1 MSYIKSKNINIYP
14 ASARSNSIDRLNIE
28 HNMINIVNR
37 LTDIDSFIISGLDVQ
52 ISDNKIMIVPGA
64 CNIHGYYVSIKNE
77 NNASYNTGID
87 AKAGVVQLE
96 LTFNTTTILDTAAI
110 QLTGTDTDTVDDSEY
125 TGLSIDV
132 ANTSTITP
140 TTNTNTNTWIL
151 PIAQIIKKDNSYE
164 IKKLNNILKLDTR
177 SIKVSQDS
185 QAQTQF
191 SAISKKAWTDLTSL
205 NDLLT
210 NFMIDD
216 GELN

>member
-1 MSYIKSKNINIYP
+1 MSYINSENINIYP

-52 ISDNKIMIVPGA
+52 ISNGKIMIMPGA

-77 NNASYNTGID
+77 NNDPYNTGID
-87 AKAGVVQLE
+87 VEAGVVQLK

-110 QLTGTDTDTVDDSEY
+110 QLTGIDDGGKY
-125 TGLSIDV
+125 TGLSIDL
-132 ANTSTITP
+132 ANTSNVNIAP
-140 TTNTNTNTWIL
+140 TTNNNTWIL

>member
-52 ISDNKIMIVPGA
+52 ISNNKIMIKPGA

-77 NNASYNTGID
+77 NNDPYDTGI
-87 AKAGVVQLE
+87 AAEAGVVQLK
-96 LTFNTTTILDTAAI
+96 LTFNTTPILDTAAI
-110 QLTGTDTDTVDDSEY
+110 QLNGTDAAGEY

-132 ANTSTITP
+132 ANTPTITP
-140 TTNTNTNTWIL
+140 TTITIDNSSMCIL

-210 NFMIDD
+210 NFMVDD

>member
-1 MSYIKSKNINIYP
+1 MSYIKSENINIYP

-52 ISDNKIMIVPGA
+52 ISNNKIMIMPGA

-77 NNASYNTGID
+77 NNDPYDTGIA
-87 AKAGVVQLE
+87 AKAGIVQLK
-96 LTFNTTTILDTAAI
+96 LTYNTTLILDTAAI
-110 QLTGTDTDTVDDSEY
+110 QLSGTDDSGEY

-132 ANTSTITP
+132 ANTANVDIAP
-140 TTNTNTNTWIL
+140 TTNDNTWIL

>member
-1 MSYIKSKNINIYP
+1 MSYIKSENINIYP

-52 ISDNKIMIVPGA
+52 ISNNKIMIMPGA

-77 NNASYNTGID
+77 NNDPYDTGIA
-87 AKAGVVQLE
+87 AKAGIVQLK
-96 LTFNTTTILDTAAI
+96 LTYNTTLILDTAAI
-110 QLTGTDTDTVDDSEY
+110 QLSGTDDSGEY

-132 ANTSTITP
+132 ANTANVDIAP
-140 TTNTNTNTWIL
+140 TTNTNTWIL

>member
-1 MSYIKSKNINIYP
+1 MSYINSENINIYP

-52 ISDNKIMIVPGA
+52 ISNGKIMIMPGA

-77 NNASYNTGID
+77 NNDPYNTSID
-87 AKAGVVQLE
+87 VEAGVVQLK

-110 QLTGTDTDTVDDSEY
+110 QLTGIDDGGKY
-125 TGLSIDV
+125 TGLSIDL
-132 ANTSTITP
+132 ANTSNVNIAP
-140 TTNTNTNTWIL
+140 TTNNNTWIL

-164 IKKLNNILKLDTR
+164 IKKLNNILKLDTK
-177 SIKVSQDS
+177 SIKVLQDS
-185 QAQTQF
+185 GAQTQF

>member
-52 ISDNKIMIVPGA
+52 ISDNKIKIKPGA

-77 NNASYNTGID
+77 NNNPYDTGI
-87 AKAGVVQLE
+87 AAEAGVVQLK
-96 LTFNTTTILDTAAI
+96 LTFNTTPILDTAAI
-110 QLTGTDTDTVDDSEY
+110 QLNGTDAAGEY

-132 ANTSTITP
+132 ANTPTITP
-140 TTNTNTNTWIL
+140 TTITIDNSSMCIL

-177 SIKVSQDS
+177 SIKVLQDS
-185 QAQTQF
+185 GAPTQF

>member
-1 MSYIKSKNINIYP
+1 MSYIKSENINIYP

-52 ISDNKIMIVPGA
+52 ISNNKIMIMPGA
-64 CNIHGYYVSIKNE
+64 CNIHGYYVSIKNK
-77 NNASYNTGID
+77 NNDPYDTGI
-87 AKAGVVQLE
+87 AVKAGVVQLK
-96 LTFNTTTILDTAAI
+96 LTFNTTVILDTAAI
-110 QLTGTDTDTVDDSEY
+110 QLSGTDDSGEY

-132 ANTSTITP
+132 ANTSNIDIAP
-140 TTNTNTNTWIL
+140 TTNDNTWIL

-164 IKKLNNILKLDTR
+164 IKKLNNILKLDTK
-177 SIKVSQDS
+177 SIKVLQDS
-185 QAQTQF
+185 EAQTQF

>member
-1 MSYIKSKNINIYP
+1 MSYINSENINIYP

-52 ISDNKIMIVPGA
+52 ISNSKIMIMPGA

-77 NNASYNTGID
+77 NNDPYNTGID
-87 AKAGVVQLE
+87 VEAGVVQLK

-110 QLTGTDTDTVDDSEY
+110 QLTGIDDGGKY
-125 TGLSIDV
+125 TGLSIDL
-132 ANTSTITP
+132 ANTSNVNIAP
-140 TTNTNTNTWIL
+140 TTINNTWIL

>member
-1 MSYIKSKNINIYP
+1 MSYIKSENINIYP

-52 ISDNKIMIVPGA
+52 ISNNKIMIMPGA

-77 NNASYNTGID
+77 NNDPYDTGIA
-87 AKAGVVQLE
+87 AKAGIVQLK
-96 LTFNTTTILDTAAI
+96 LTYNTTIILDTAAI
-110 QLTGTDTDTVDDSEY
+110 QLSGTDDSGEY

-132 ANTSTITP
+132 ANTANVDIAP
-140 TTNTNTNTWIL
+140 TTNDNTWIL